1 MLVGGWPEFK
11 QVREYDTIRKR
22 WEEEAKW
29 PQLGGKGRY
38 WHGCSLLGS
47 RLIVAGGE
55 DSDFTD
61 LSSSASLELGSG
73 VREAWLEGGSMKTP
87 RYGLAL
93 VTVGQAGGE
102 RLYALG
108 GREMWGVGRSLDT
121 VERWEE
127 GGRGWQEE
135 EERLPEG
142 RRYMG
147 AVAVT
152 EEVCTA

>member
-1 MLVGGWPEFK
+1 M
-11 QVREYDTIRKR
+11 
-22 WEEEAKW
+22 
-29 PQLGGKGRY
+29 
-38 WHGCSLLGS
+38 
-47 RLIVAGGE
+47 
-55 DSDFTD
+55 
-61 LSSSASLELGSG
+61 
-73 VREAWLEGGSMKTP
+73 REAWLEGGSMKTP
-87 RYGLAL
+87 RWRLAL

-108 GREMWGVGRSLDT
+108 GRERFDDARWLDT

-135 EERLPEG
+135 EERLPEKRG
-142 RRYMG
+142 YMG